1 MPSRLGL
8 DKGSRG
14 HQCADC
20 QCSSFASRDQTHLV
34 TTVVSGTGKTL
45 RVLVGQH
52 RSVGLHDSE
61 RSQVLR
67 VQPYPS
73 RSRSKTYLG
82 SDKLQTREL
91 PPSLLLNKRVD
102 LGIGILQGSV
112 KILVLF
118 RSATVFLNFLVFPS
132 RS

>member
-1 MPSRLGL
+1 VV
-8 DKGSRG
+8 
-14 HQCADC
+14 A
-20 QCSSFASRDQTHLV
+20 HLV

-61 RSQVLR
+61 GSQVLLLALSCHR
-67 VQPYPS
+67 LN
-73 RSRSKTYLG
+73 KTYLG

-91 PPSLLLNKRVD
+91 PPGLLLNKRVN

-112 KILVLF
+112 EILVLL
-118 RSATVFLNFLVFPS
+118 RSALFFLTFSIAFFCDV
-132 RS
+132 RGTYEIGGDGDGR